1 MYRALQGEAKPKWLS
16 IAGGFIVGRL
26 LVLSVLVWAG
36 VSLLPL
42 LYYLATLFFVVSSVQ
57 WVASRKAAAK

>member
-1 MYRALQGEAKPKWLS
+1 
-16 IAGGFIVGRL
+16 
-26 LVLSVLVWAG
+26 
-36 VSLLPL
+36 LPL